1 MIQLST
7 LKKSGL
13 TLALLLITLISR
25 AQLSG
30 TITVPSV
37 SYPDLATVISALNTT
52 GVSGAVT
59 VNINAAQT
67 APTGGFRLGSAT
79 LNASVS
85 ATNTISFVS
94 NGNAITA
101 AAGAIVSS
109 TTTLGSTNSNHDFI
123 FGVFGTDFVSFNGV
137 VFTEPS
143 TNNTSTLAME
153 VALGFYNL
161 AITSGAADGC
171 QNITVNNC
179 TFNLSKYGQA
189 GAAIVALP
197 MAFTTTLTNA
207 TWSVMADRHR
217 DFNITN
223 NNFASVYSAF
233 FSRGTSGNT
242 IRNINFLNNT
252 VTNMGGLGTASTF
265 NAVQSYAFYP
275 AYADSVKMNGNT
287 VSLSNVH
294 ATTAY
299 VSYNSGSL
307 GGYLECKNNTIT
319 LQTGTTTSQTSGIY
333 WGSMIGGNFEMTGNT
348 LQFGSCPIITTGVF
362 YGLYATYG
370 GGGTNVRMN
379 LSNNS
384 CVNQTIPGNGTK
396 YLIYQ
401 SHAYNLAGST
411 TVMANNNISGNTFT
425 GYGTVYGVR
434 GGYSMVDSLYNN
446 TINNNTFT
454 YTATGTT
461 YFYCLYPY
469 SYYAGNCQVYNNSIQ
484 NNTINN
490 NTSSSAAYIFSLYN
504 YPNYAGTL
512 TGNAGNVK
520 IFNNTIANLT
530 IQGSSTSASNIIYG
544 LFNYHY
550 GATIP
555 FDISNNTIKNLT
567 IGSLTSPTTGMAY
580 GIYSYYGSG
589 KIYNNLINNITVFKP
604 GSTYDSWW
612 GTNGA
617 TVNGIYT
624 YYTGALDIY
633 NNFITDLTAPNAADP
648 SVSIAGIN
656 VNTGSTTTNLSFNT
670 IKIGSPSFTSTGLNF
685 GMSGIYWSAGT
696 LNLKNNIINVQ
707 GLATGTGTMVA
718 VRKSTAGIAGVKP
731 TGFQANNN
739 IYYVNPLANNYM
751 YAEGTTTTTLRN
763 AYSISGNTANALN
776 NIVNDAAFNSSCGI
790 YTTSFMGSSD
800 DNAYSE
806 NNLNPGTLFGTYVP
820 SGAAPSFSAAGTPIA
835 SITTDFSG
843 AIRNSTSPDMGAL
856 EFVGQYVD
864 AAAPTIANAK
874 ISVFACTSIPAQI
887 VPITDI
893 SGVNVTSGTKPRL
906 YYKRSTDN
914 NTILGNSS
922 SDNGWKFV
930 EATNSTSPYS
940 FSFDFSK
947 LFNAAVAPFI
957 ATGDVIQYFYA
968 AQDLSST
975 TNVGISGAT
984 LFSGFCPTSVALPI
998 VAFPVSNPLSFSIIN
1013 PGTVAVTSSPNPV
1026 CQGTPTTLTAYYA
1039 DVSTSLPTGY
1049 AASNAT
1055 STADEEILGFS
1066 LGTGGSL
1073 LSTTSTCSTTGGP
1086 AGNGL
1091 PASVVSQYSNYTTTG
1106 LPIPTLTPGQVVPY
1120 SITAG
1125 YCGTFAYSNMFGIY
1139 IDFNRNG
1146 IFESNEQVVASTYG
1160 ARTFPSQTISGT
1172 FTVPAN
1178 LPAGGNTLMRVVYV
1192 ESSVVNPIGTY
1203 SWGETEDYV
1212 VSLQGAASNVAW
1224 VSGGQPIGSANPLNY
1239 TPLGAGGSSANYL
1252 ANVTDANGCV
1262 LIGGTSVSV
1271 IAAPTAPTAT
1281 NSLQCGTQVPTASVA
1296 STAGAAGSGY
1306 FNWFSAATSG
1316 VNMQSGGSVTSPLIN
1331 FYTNDFSSISNLGTA
1346 TLTGSATVVSG
1357 QLQITPNSL
1366 SQQGGITIAPGANTA
1381 RYKIDFDLTT
1391 SGSVGNMADG
1401 FSYSFGDD
1409 VDATQTTIGQERGSG
1424 TKLKIGFDSYGVMP
1438 NGQGIYLMYNNTMAS
1453 ITNSPMSAG
1462 VLGYSSNTTWVG
1474 SSNKHIT
1481 IDVQNGLLTLTLD
1494 GTTIFNNIQ
1503 LPSAFASADKSTWKH
1518 VIAGRTGGLSVQT
1531 LIDNLTIQ
1539 IPNGNTTYLNPISN
1553 TTTFYVSEVGT
1564 NGCSSTRTPV
1574 TATVNIPDLLTA
1586 SASNTVNVCVNTPI
1600 TLSVAKTGTTNTYAY
1615 TWYATPATGSGVAT
1629 AGLTAPTNG
1638 TVTVTPTTAGSYIY
1652 TIGGFDGGVTPT
1664 CATTANVTVNVVD
1677 PWNGFAASINPSTIG
1692 VCNGNAVNLTS
1703 LINGPQTFPVG
1714 YPTSNSFYTGDEEI
1728 LNVSLGTGG
1737 SLLNVTSDCNTTAG
1751 AAGNGLPGSSN
1762 QLYSNYTTVATV
1774 PTPSLATGATIPWS
1788 LTLGYCSGTAY
1799 AAGYSIFIDFNRNGS
1814 FTDAGENVAGSTATT
1829 TYAVTGSVVS
1839 GSFVVPANATPGK
1852 TLMRVVYAESVAA
1865 PASTGSNSWGET
1877 EDYTVN
1883 ISSNPSTLTWQEGA
1897 TTLGTTPV
1905 LAYNSSVVGPHTIN
1919 FTATSAVG
1927 GCTINSSNAV
1937 VTVNAIPTAPSISN
1951 SIQCGTKVPTNTAT
1965 STAGA
1970 LGANIYN
1977 WYTAPSGGTP
1987 IETTTT
1993 GNLVN
1998 YQVATTTTLYVSQMS
2013 VAGCESARTPFLV
2026 TVNPI
2031 DAIFASASA
2040 TTNVCVNTP
2049 VALNVTKTGTQN
2061 TYAYNW
2067 TATPQVNSG
2076 LSVAGS
2082 TAALNTPIIAIPSA
2096 AGTYAY
2102 KVTGTEVAT
2111 GCAVTSTVN
2120 VTVINPWNGYTAFV
2134 APATTSICNGTNV
2147 ALNAYV
2153 LGNQTLPTGYCA
2165 TTNAGYA
2172 CISNVTINTL
2182 NNTTGCSPASPYYTD
2197 YPTSVATTNVAP
2209 GQTYTLSISSAVDAV
2224 YTTGA
2229 IVSVWFDWNRD
2240 GVFDATEWYQP
2251 YTTGFS
2257 GSLLVTVPL
2266 NASMGLTKMRVRS
2279 RGAGNINGATDACTA
2294 MGSGET
2300 EDYSINIASAN
2311 AASFAWKENGT
2322 TIGTT
2327 NPFNYTGSVGT
2338 HYVSFTAAS
2347 VQGCL
2352 ISSQPATVN
2361 VLALPSAPTAANSAH
2376 CGTKIPAASV
2386 TKTSGTNGTGTF
2398 NWYTTPTGTTTA
2410 QVGTSTTFTSMI
2422 STTTTFYVSEVGVNG
2437 CESARTPVTIT
2448 VTPADA
2454 ITASASNTNNLCIN
2468 TPVNLSVTQT
2478 GTNNTYLYTWTATPQ
2493 AGSGIA
2499 ATGLPGATPTV
2510 TPTAAGTITYTV
2522 VGNQNGPAIYS
2533 NLAASSTVDEDCG
2546 NVTITQGATTIFNN
2560 TSLIGS
2566 LLGSI
2571 GTATGLPSQRA
2582 DYTAFGPYTLNA
2594 NGTYNLSVSSITSGT
2609 SYYNGVG
2616 VYIDYNR
2623 NGSFADAGEA
2633 VYVSATTILGPH
2645 TETATFTVPATALNG
2660 LTRMRVIVNEG
2671 TVATP
2676 ETAPTWGEVEE
2687 YAINLVTPNIGGG
2700 NPTTGCSVYSSVN
2713 VNVINPWAGITAAVT
2728 PSTANICGLG
2738 TPVSLTGTSGGPTT
2752 LPTGYAASS
2761 AIYTS
2766 DEEILNVSLGSGG
2779 SLLNSSSTCATTAGP
2794 AGNGLAASV
2803 NQFYSNY
2810 TTVPTIPIP
2819 SLAPGATIPYAITLG
2834 YCGTYAY
2841 SNIAAIYI
2849 DYNRNGTFDAG
2860 EQVTVT
2866 SYGARNLATGD
2877 IISGTFTVPATASA
2891 GRTLMRVVNV
2901 ESTVVNPTGTY
2912 AWGETE
2918 DYAVMIGTS
2927 AASQTWTE
2935 ATTTLGTNTT
2945 LAYTPTSFGTKTIT
2959 YTAADANGC
2968 KISAN
2973 ATLNVSQPAAPTVA
2987 NVSLCQN
2994 TTASALTAT
3003 ALTGHTVK
3011 WYTTATGGTALASAP
3026 IPSTTTV
3033 GTTTYYATQTT
3044 PQGCES
3050 LRTPLVV
3057 TVNPAPALTSA
3068 ATIAPVCNLTAIA
3081 YAPTASITG
3090 STFAWS
3096 RATVTG
3102 ISNAAGTGTGAISEN
3117 LNNTTANPVTVNY
3130 VYTLTAPITGCI
3142 GTATVVAT
3150 VNPAATLSSA
3160 TAASAICNN
3169 NVFAYTPTSA
3179 TAGTTYAW
3187 SRAAVTGISN
3197 ASGNGTGAI
3206 NETLINTTANPV
3218 TVTYNYVL
3226 TANGCSN
3233 SQSVTVV
3240 VNPSATMSSALTGTI
3255 CSGRS
3260 FKYTPLSA
3268 TTAVAYAWSRAA
3280 VSGIS
3285 NTAGTG
3291 TGAINETLINTTQ
3304 APINV
3309 TYVYTLTANGCT
3321 NTQNLVVTV
3330 NPTPAK
3336 LIITADGPTVFCKE
3350 ESVVLRFNPTN
3361 TGSYQW
3367 YQDGVPVSGA
3377 TATNTLVTTA
3387 GSFTAIVTNTYGCAS
3402 DPSTAMLVEV
3412 PCEIGISLPDIF
3424 TPNGDG
3430 SNDKIKPIVPG
3441 IHTFSF
3447 FRVYNRWGNLVFES
3461 TDPDAAWDGSYKG
3474 EMQPQDSYSYVIEGY
3489 NFRMELIR
3497 KQGTI
3502 TLVR

>member
-37 SYPDLATVISALNTT
+37 SYPDLSTVISSLNSLGVNGAL
-52 GVSGAVT
+52 T

-67 APTGGFRLGSAT
+67 APVGGYQLGSAI

-85 ATNTISFVS
+85 SSNTITF
-94 NGNAITA
+94 NGNSNVITA
-101 AAGAIVSS
+101 PAGTIALSS
-109 TTTLGSTNSNHDFI
+109 TLATGNSMHDEI
-123 FGVFGTDFVSFNGV
+123 FGVSGTDYVTFNGI

-143 TNNTSTLAME
+143 TNNTTTLAME
-153 VALGFYNL
+153 AALGFYNL
-161 AITSGAADGC
+161 ATTGAADGC

-179 TFNLSKYGQA
+179 TFNMTKYGQA
-189 GAAIVALP
+189 GAAIIALP
-197 MAFTTTLTNA
+197 MTYNSSITA

-233 FSRGTSGNT
+233 FIRGIAGNT
-242 IRNINFLNNT
+242 VRNVNFLNNT
-252 VTNMGGLGTASTF
+252 VTNMGGLGSASGANT
-265 NAVQSYAFYP
+265 VTSYGVYP
-275 AYADSVKMNGNT
+275 NQVDSLKMNGNT
-287 VSLSNVH
+287 ISLANTHV
-294 ATTAY
+294 TTAY
-299 VSYNSGSL
+299 AAYNGSSL
-307 GGYLECKNNTIT
+307 GGYVETKNNTIT

-333 WGSMIGGNFEMTGNT
+333 WSSLIGGNLEMTGNI
-348 LQFGSCPIITTGVF
+348 LQFGSCPAITTGIF

-401 SHAYNLAGST
+401 SHAYNLAGSAT
-411 TVMANNNISGNTFT
+411 IMANNNISGNTFT

-454 YTATGTT
+454 NSTTGTT

-469 SYYAGNCQVYNNSIQ
+469 SYYAGDCQVYNNSIQ

-490 NTSSSAAYIFSLYN
+490 NTLSSAAYLYALYN
-504 YPNYAGTL
+504 YPAYAGTL
-512 TGNAGNVK
+512 TGNVGAVK
-520 IFNNTIANLT
+520 VFNNTIANLT
-530 IQGSSTSASNIIYG
+530 IQGTSTSTANVIYG
-544 LFNYHY
+544 LYNYNY
-550 GATIP
+550 GATVPMEIYNNKV
-555 FDISNNTIKNLT
+555 SNITMGSNTTTNTGT
-567 IGSLTSPTTGMAY
+567 IHGFYL
-580 GIYSYYGSG
+580 YYGNG
-589 KIYNNLINNITVFKP
+589 AKVYNNLINNITAYKA
-604 GSTYDSWW
+604 
-612 GTNGA
+612 NG
-617 TVNGIYT
+617 NIQGMSL
-624 YYTGALDIY
+624 YYGDNYNIY
-633 NNFITDLTAPNAADP
+633 NNFITDLSTPNASNAATAITGLNLLYVNTVNSP
-648 SVSIAGIN
+648 IN
-656 VNTGSTTTNLSFNT
+656 VSHNT
-670 IKIGSPSFTSTGLNF
+670 IKFGSATATSTGTVGANY
-685 GMSGIYWSAGT
+685 GVSGIYWNAGS

-707 GLATGTGTMVA
+707 GLATGTGTIVA
-718 VRKSTAGIAGVKP
+718 VRKSTAGTAGVKP

-739 IYYVNPLANNYM
+739 IYYVNPTANNFL
-751 YAEGTTTTTLRN
+751 YAEGTSNALGSLRN
-763 AYSISGNTANALN
+763 AYSVSGNTANALN
-776 NIVNDAAFNSSCGI
+776 NINNDALFSTSCGL
-790 YTTSFMGSSD
+790 YTSAFMGTSD
-800 DNAYSE
+800 DNAYAE
-806 NNLNPGTLFGTYVP
+806 DNLTAATVPGTYVP
-820 SGAAPSFSAAGTPIA
+820 SGSSYAQNSGMSVAG
-835 SITTDFSG
+835 ITTDFSN
-843 AIRNSTSPDMGAL
+843 AIRLATPDLGAL
-856 EFVGQYVD
+856 EFSGTAID
-864 AAAPTIANAK
+864 AAAPNIALTALPN
-874 ISVFACTSIPAQI
+874 FACTS
-887 VPITDI
+887 VPSQSVSITDL
-893 SGVNVTSGTKPRL
+893 SGVNVTAGTKPRL
-906 YYKRSTDN
+906 YYKRSVDN
-914 NTILGNSS
+914 NTYVGNTA
-922 SDNGWKFV
+922 SDNGWKYV
-930 EATNSTSPYS
+930 EATNSVSPFT
-940 FSFDFSK
+940 FSFDFSL
-947 LFNAAVAPFI
+947 LFAASTAPYI
-957 ATGDVIQYFYA
+957 ATGDVIQYFVA
-968 AQDLSST
+968 AQDNNST
-975 TNVGISGAT
+975 TNVGVAGAN
-984 LFSGFCPTSVALPI
+984 LFAGFCPTSVALPLG
-998 VAFPVSNPLSFSIIN
+998 AFPVSGTNSFSIT
-1013 PGTVAVTSSPNPV
+1013 PASTVLVTASPNPV
-1026 CQGTPTTLTAYYA
+1026 CENTPTTLTAA
-1039 DVSTSLPTGY
+1039 LTTSSNILPTGY
-1049 AASNAT
+1049 ATSNAT
-1055 STADEEILGFS
+1055 SNFDDEILNVS
-1066 LGTGGSL
+1066 LGAGGSL
-1073 LSTTSTCSTTGGP
+1073 INNTSSCATTGGI

-1091 PASVVSQYSNYTTTG
+1091 SASTLNMYSNFTTTG
-1106 LPIPTLTPGQVVPY
+1106 LSVPSLASGQTIPFSLTLGYCNGSAYGMGY
-1120 SITAG
+1120 SI
-1125 YCGTFAYSNMFGIY
+1125 F
-1139 IDFNRNG
+1139 IDYNRNG
-1146 IFESNEQVVASTYG
+1146 VFDAGEKVAGSTATTTYPVAG
-1160 ARTFPSQTISGT
+1160 GPATGS
-1172 FTVPAN
+1172 FTVPSNVAM
-1178 LPAGGNTLMRVVYV
+1178 GYTLMRVVAV
-1192 ESSVVNPIGTY
+1192 ESNAAPAATGTY
-1203 SWGETEDYV
+1203 TWGETEDYIV
-1212 VSLQGAASNVAW
+1212 NLQGAPASISWQAGTSIV
-1224 VSGGQPIGSANPLNY
+1224 GTTNPLSIVPTGSTNY
-1239 TPLGAGGSSANYL
+1239 I
-1252 ANVTDANGCV
+1252 ANVVDANGCAF
-1262 LIGGTSVSV
+1262 IGGTSVTV
-1271 IAAPTAPTAT
+1271 NPAPSAPTAT

-1296 STAGAAGSGY
+1296 SSAGAAGSGTM
-1306 FNWFSAATSG
+1306 NWFSAATSG
-1316 VNMQSGGSVTSPLIN
+1316 TLMQGNAYGPLSTY
-1331 FYTNDFSSISNLGTA
+1331 YTNDFSNLTFTNSFVTGVAAISA
-1346 TLTGSATVVSG
+1346 G
-1357 QLQITPNSL
+1357 QLVLNPNTT
-1366 SQQGGITIAPGANTA
+1366 SQFGGLQVNATGVNTNKQ
-1381 RYKIDFDLTT
+1381 KIDFDLTT
-1391 SGSVGNMADG
+1391 QGLATTNMADG
-1401 FSYSFGDD
+1401 FSFSYGN
-1409 VDATQTTIGQERGSG
+1409 DATAANTPPNAENGSG
-1424 TKLKIGFDSYGVMP
+1424 TKLKIGFVYYT
-1438 NGQGIYLMYNNTMAS
+1438 NGASTQGTYLMYNCTTDEQAPNT
-1453 ITNSPMSAG
+1453 PG
-1462 VLGYSSNTTWVG
+1462 VLAYNNTNLSYLMST
-1474 SSNKHIT
+1474 KHVTIT
-1481 IDVQNGLLTLTLD
+1481 IDSTGLLNMSV
-1494 GTTIFNNIQ
+1494 GGAPIFTNVQ
-1503 LPSAFASADKSTWKH
+1503 LPAAFVTADKSTWAYAFK
-1518 VIAGRTGGLSVQT
+1518 ARSGGIPSGT
-1531 LIDNLTIQ
+1531 IIDNVQIQ
-1539 IPNGNTTYLNPISN
+1539 TGAIVPGYTTYQSPIST
-1553 TTTFYVSEVGT
+1553 TTTFYVSETGT
-1564 NGCSSTRTPV
+1564 NGCSSSRTPV

-1586 SASNTVNVCVNTPI
+1586 SASNTLNVCVNTPI
-1600 TLSVAKTGTTNTYAY
+1600 TLSVAKTGSANTYAY

-1629 AGLTAPTNG
+1629 AGLTAPSNG

-1677 PWNGFAASINPSTIG
+1677 PWNGFTASINPSTIG
-1692 VCNGNAVNLTS
+1692 VCNGNPANLTS
-1703 LINGPQTFPVG
+1703 VINGPQTFPVG
-1714 YPTSNSFYTGDEEI
+1714 YPTSNALYTGDEEI

-1737 SLLNVTSDCNTTAG
+1737 SLLNVTSDCSTTAG

-1788 LTLGYCSGTAY
+1788 LTLGYCSGYAY
-1799 AAGYSIFIDFNRNGS
+1799 SAGYSIYIDFNRNGS
-1814 FTDAGENVAGSTATT
+1814 FTDAGEKVAGSTTTT
-1829 TYAVTGSVVS
+1829 TYSVTGSVVS

-1852 TLMRVVYAESVAA
+1852 TIMRVVYAESIAA
-1865 PASTGSNSWGET
+1865 PSSTGTNSWGET
-1877 EDYTVN
+1877 EDYAVN
-1883 ISSNPSTLTWQEGA
+1883 ISSNPTSLTWSEGA

-1919 FTATSAVG
+1919 FSATSAVG
-1927 GCTINSSNAV
+1927 SCIINSSNAV
-1937 VTVNAIPTAPSISN
+1937 VTINAIPTAPSIAN

-1970 LGANIYN
+1970 LGAGTFN

-1998 YQVATTTTLYVSQMS
+1998 YQVATTTTLYVSEMS

-2082 TAALNTPIIAIPSA
+2082 AAALNTPIIAIPTA

-2120 VTVINPWNGYTAFV
+2120 VTVIDPWNGYTAFV

-2165 TTNAGYA
+2165 VTNAGYV
-2172 CISNVTINTL
+2172 CISNVSFNTL
-2182 NNTTGCSPASPYYTD
+2182 NNTTGCAAASPYYTD

-2224 YTTGA
+2224 YTTGG
-2229 IVSVWFDWNRD
+2229 IVSVWFDWNRN
-2240 GVFDATEWYQP
+2240 GVFEATEWYQP

-2257 GSLLVTVPL
+2257 GSVSVTVPL

-2300 EDYSINIASAN
+2300 EDYSINIASAS
-2311 AASFAWKENGT
+2311 ASSFAWKENGA

-2327 NPFNYTGSVGT
+2327 NPFTYTGAVGT
-2338 HYVSFTAAS
+2338 HNVTFTAAS
-2347 VQGCL
+2347 AQGCL
-2352 ISSQPATVN
+2352 INSLPATIN

-2376 CGTKIPAASV
+2376 CGTKIPTATV
-2386 TKTSGTNGTGTF
+2386 TKTSGANGNGTF
-2398 NWYTTPTGTTTA
+2398 KWYTSATGTTTA

-2454 ITASASNTNNLCIN
+2454 ITAAASNTTNLCVN
-2468 TPVNLSVTQT
+2468 TPLNLSVTQS

-2493 AGSGIA
+2493 VGSGIA

-2510 TPTAAGTITYTV
+2510 TPTAAGSITYTV
-2522 VGNQNGPAIYS
+2522 VGNQNGPAVYS

-2546 NVTITQGATTIFNN
+2546 NVTITQGATTILNN

-2594 NGTYNLSVSSITSGT
+2594 SGTYNLSVSSITSGT
-2609 SYYNGVG
+2609 FYYNGMG

-2633 VYVSATTILGPH
+2633 VYVSSTTQYGPH

-2676 ETAPTWGEVEE
+2676 ESAPTWGEVEE

-2713 VNVINPWAGITAAVT
+2713 VNVINPWVGITAAVT

-2738 TPVSLTGTSGGPTT
+2738 TPVSLTGSAGGPTT

-2766 DEEILNVSLGSGG
+2766 DEEILNVSLGAGG
-2779 SLLNSSSTCATTAGP
+2779 SLLNSTSTCATTAGP

-2810 TTVPTIPIP
+2810 TTVPTTPIP
-2819 SLAPGATIPYAITLG
+2819 SLAPGATIPYALTLG

-2849 DYNRNGTFDAG
+2849 DYNRNGIFDAG
-2860 EQVTVT
+2860 EQVAVT
-2866 SYGARNLATGD
+2866 SYGARSISGD
-2877 IISGTFTVPATASA
+2877 VLSGTFTVPLTASA
-2891 GRTLMRVVNV
+2891 GRTLMRVVYV
-2901 ESTVVNPTGTY
+2901 ESSVVNPTGTY
-2912 AWGETE
+2912 GWGETE

-2927 AASQTWTE
+2927 AASQVWTE

-2994 TTASALTAT
+2994 TTATALTAT

-3068 ATIAPVCNLTAIA
+3068 STIAAVCNQTAIA
-3081 YAPTASITG
+3081 YTPTASITG

-3096 RATVTG
+3096 RATTAG
-3102 ISNAAGTGTGAISEN
+3102 IATAAASGTGAINEN
-3117 LNNTTANPVTVNY
+3117 LNNTTANPVAVNY
-3130 VYTLTAPITGCI
+3130 VYTITEPTNGCI

-3150 VNPAATLSSA
+3150 VNPAATLTSA
-3160 TAASAICNN
+3160 TAAPAICNN

-3187 SRAAVTGISN
+3187 SRASVTGISN
-3197 ASGNGTGAI
+3197 AAGSGTGAI

-3233 SQSVTVV
+3233 AQTVTVS
-3240 VNPSATMSSALTGTI
+3240 VNPSATMSSALTANV
-3255 CSGRS
+3255 CSGRA
-3260 FKYTPLSA
+3260 FKYTPVSA
-3268 TTAVAYAWSRAA
+3268 TASTAFAWSRAA

-3285 NTAGTG
+3285 NTAATG

-3336 LIITADGPTVFCKE
+3336 LVITADGPTVFCKE
-3350 ESVVLRFNPTN
+3350 ESVVLRFNPIN

-3377 TATNTLVTTA
+3377 TATSTLVTTA

-3402 DPSTAMLVEV
+3402 DPSTAMVVEV

-3441 IHTFSF
+3441 IHKFSF

-3489 NFRMELIR
+3489 NFRSELIR

>member
-59 VNINAAQT
+59 INLNADQT
-67 APTGGFRLGSAT
+67 APAGGYQLGSAI
-79 LNASVS
+79 LNASVNS
-85 ATNTISFVS
+85 SNSITINGNGKTINAQAGTISLSSSLATGNSGHDYMFAVS
-94 NGNAITA
+94 
-101 AAGAIVSS
+101 
-109 TTTLGSTNSNHDFI
+109 
-123 FGVFGTDFVSFNGV
+123 GTDYVTFNGV

-143 TNNTSTLAME
+143 TNNTITLAME

-161 AITSGAADGC
+161 ATTSGAADGC

-179 TFNLSKYGQA
+179 TFNMTKYGQA
-189 GAAIVALP
+189 GAAITALP
-197 MAFTTTLTNA
+197 MTAALTSA

-233 FSRGTSGNT
+233 FIRGIAGNT
-242 IRNINFLNNT
+242 VRNVNFLTNT
-252 VTNMGGLGTASTF
+252 VTNMGGLG
-265 NAVQSYAFYP
+265 AVLQPSNITSYGLYP
-275 AYADSVKMNGNT
+275 NQVDSLKMNNNT
-287 VSLSNVH
+287 ISLSNVH
-294 ATTAY
+294 TTTAY
-299 VSYNSGSL
+299 AAYNGSSL
-307 GGYLECKNNTIT
+307 GGYVETKNNTIT
-319 LQTGTTTSQTSGIY
+319 LQTGTTVSQTSGIY
-333 WGSMIGGNFEMTGNT
+333 WASMIGGNFEMTGNT
-348 LQFGSCPIITTGVF
+348 LQFGSCPNITTGIF
-362 YGLYATYG
+362 YGLYATYA

-454 YTATGTT
+454 YTAAGTT

-469 SYYAGNCQVYNNSIQ
+469 SYYAGDCQVYNNSIQ

-490 NTSSSAAYIFSLYN
+490 NTLSSAAYIYALYN
-504 YPNYAGTL
+504 YPAYAGTL
-512 TGNAGNVK
+512 TGNVGGVK
-520 IFNNTIANLT
+520 VFNNTIANLT
-530 IQGSSTSASNIIYG
+530 IQGTSTSASNVIYG
-544 LFNYHY
+544 LYNYNY
-550 GATIP
+550 GATVPMEIYNNK
-555 FDISNNTIKNLT
+555 FVNITMGSNTTSNTGT
-567 IGSLTSPTTGMAY
+567 VY
-580 GIYSYYGSG
+580 GFYLYYGNG
-589 KIYNNLINNITVFKP
+589 AKVYNNLINNITAYKAS
-604 GSTYDSWW
+604 G
-612 GTNGA
+612 N
-617 TVNGIYT
+617 IQ
-624 YYTGALDIY
+624 ALSLLYGDNYNIN
-633 NNFITDLTAPNAADP
+633 NNFITDLSTPNASNASTAITGLNLLYVNVANAP
-648 SVSIAGIN
+648 IN
-656 VNTGSTTTNLSFNT
+656 VSYNTIKFGSTTA
-670 IKIGSPSFTSTGLNF
+670 TSTGTVGANY
-685 GMSGIYWSAGT
+685 GVSGIYWNAGT

-718 VRKSTAGIAGVKP
+718 VRKSTFGTAGVKP

-739 IYYVNPLANNYM
+739 IYYVNPAANNYL
-751 YAEGTTTTTLRN
+751 YAEGTTNTTIKN
-763 AYSISGNTANALN
+763 AYGVSGNTASALN
-776 NIVNDAAFNSSCGI
+776 NINNDALFSSSCGL
-790 YTTSFMGSSD
+790 YTTAFMGASD
-800 DNAYSE
+800 DNAFAE
-806 NNLNPGTLFGTYVP
+806 NNLVAGTTAGTYLP
-820 SGAAPSFSAAGTPIA
+820 SGSSYAESAGLPVTGIA
-835 SITTDFSG
+835 TDF
-843 AIRNSTSPDMGAL
+843 ANATRNATTPDMGAL
-856 EFVGQYVD
+856 EFSGTAID
-864 AAAPTIANAK
+864 AAAPAIALTALPN
-874 ISVFACTSIPAQI
+874 FACTS
-887 VPITDI
+887 VPSQSVSITDL
-893 SGVNVTSGTKPRL
+893 SGVNVTAGTKPRL
-906 YYKRSTDN
+906 YYKRFVDN
-914 NTILGNSS
+914 NTYVGNTS
-922 SDNGWKFV
+922 SDNGWKYV
-930 EATNSTSPYS
+930 EASNSVSPFT
-940 FSFDFSK
+940 FSFDFSL
-947 LFNAAVAPFI
+947 LFAASTAPYI
-957 ATGDVIQYFYA
+957 ATGDVIQYFVA
-968 AQDLSST
+968 AQDNNST
-975 TNVGISGAT
+975 TNVGVSGAT
-984 LFSGFCPTSVALPI
+984 LFAGFCPISVALPLA
-998 VAFPVSNPLSFSIIN
+998 AFPVSNTNSFSIT
-1013 PGTVAVTSSPNPV
+1013 PASTVLVTASPNPV
-1026 CQGTPTTLTAYYA
+1026 CQNTPTTLTAA
-1039 DVSTSLPTGY
+1039 LTTSSNIMPTGY

-1055 STADEEILGFS
+1055 STADEEIFNVS
-1066 LGTGGSL
+1066 LGVGGSL
-1073 LSTTSTCSTTGGP
+1073 LNSTSSCATTGGA

-1091 PASVVSQYSNYTTTG
+1091 PASSMNMYSNYTTTG
-1106 LPIPTLTPGQVVPY
+1106 LSVPSLASGQTIPY
-1120 SITAG
+1120 SLTVG
-1125 YCGTFAYSNMFGIY
+1125 YCGATAYSNMYAVY
-1139 IDFNRNG
+1139 IDYNRNG
-1146 IFESNEQVVASTYG
+1146 IFEATEQVVTSVYG
-1160 ARTFPSQTISGT
+1160 ARTLPSQVVTGT
-1172 FTVPAN
+1172 FTVPNNVAM
-1178 LPAGGNTLMRVVYV
+1178 GYTLMRVVIV
-1192 ESSVVNPIGTY
+1192 ESSAISATGAY

-1212 VSLQGAASNVAW
+1212 VNLQGAPASISWQAGTTIV
-1224 VSGGQPIGSANPLNY
+1224 GTTNPLSIVPTGSTNY
-1239 TPLGAGGSSANYL
+1239 I
-1252 ANVTDANGCV
+1252 ANVVDANGCAF
-1262 LIGGTSVSV
+1262 IGGTSVTV
-1271 IAAPTAPTAT
+1271 NPAPTAPTAT

-1296 STAGAAGSGY
+1296 STAGAAGSGTM
-1306 FNWFSAATSG
+1306 NWFSASTG
-1316 VNMQSGGSVTSPLIN
+1316 GTLMQGNAYGPLSTY
-1331 FYTNDFSSISNLGTA
+1331 YTNDFSNLTFTNSFVTGVAAISA
-1346 TLTGSATVVSG
+1346 G
-1357 QLQITPNSL
+1357 QLVLNPNTT
-1366 SQQGGITIAPGANTA
+1366 SQFGGLQVNATGVNTNKQ
-1381 RYKIDFDLTT
+1381 KIDFDLTT
-1391 SGSVGNMADG
+1391 QGLATTNMADG
-1401 FSYSFGDD
+1401 FSFSYGDD
-1409 VDATQTTIGQERGSG
+1409 ATAANTPSNAENGSG
-1424 TKLKIGFDSYGVMP
+1424 TKLKIGFVYYT
-1438 NGQGIYLMYNNTMAS
+1438 NGASTQGTYLMYNCTTDEQAPNT
-1453 ITNSPMSAG
+1453 PG
-1462 VLGYSSNTTWVG
+1462 VLAYNNTNLSYLMST
-1474 SSNKHIT
+1474 KHVT
-1481 IDVQNGLLTLTLD
+1481 INIDSTGLLNMSVG
-1494 GTTIFNNIQ
+1494 GTPIFTNVQ
-1503 LPSAFASADKSTWKH
+1503 LPAAFVTADKSTWTYAFK
-1518 VIAGRTGGLSVQT
+1518 ARSGGIPSGT
-1531 LIDNLTIQ
+1531 IIDNVQIQ
-1539 IPNGNTTYLNPISN
+1539 TGAIVPGYTTYKSPIS
-1553 TTTFYVSEVGT
+1553 TTTSFYVSETGT

-1714 YPTSNSFYTGDEEI
+1714 YPTSNSLYTGDEEI

-1788 LTLGYCSGTAY
+1788 LTLGYCSGYAY

-1814 FTDAGENVAGSTATT
+1814 FTDAGEKVVGSTATT

-1865 PASTGSNSWGET
+1865 PASTGTNSWGET

-1883 ISSNPSTLTWQEGA
+1883 ISSNPSSLTWQEGA

-2172 CISNVTINTL
+2172 CIANVTINTL

-2347 VQGCL
+2347 AQGCL

-2361 VLALPSAPTAANSAH
+2361 VLTLPSAPTAANSAH

-2468 TPVNLSVTQT
+2468 TPLNLNVIQT

-2609 SYYNGVG
+2609 SYFNGVG

-2676 ETAPTWGEVEE
+2676 ETAPIWGEVEE

-2877 IISGTFTVPATASA
+2877 IISGTFTVPTTASA

-2912 AWGETE
+2912 GWGETE

-2927 AASQTWTE
+2927 AASQIWTE

-2994 TTASALTAT
+2994 TTATALTAT

-3090 STFAWS
+3090 STFAWT
-3096 RATVTG
+3096 RATTTG
-3102 ISNAAGTGTGAISEN
+3102 IATAAATGTGAISEN

-3179 TAGTTYAW
+3179 TAGTTFAW